1 MIATTLLGGCAEQ
14 DTATGPSVE
23 RDAFG
28 VAPEGDSVDLY
39 TLVNENGMSMRVM
52 TYGGVIQSL
61 EVPDRDGNLEDAV
74 LGFDSLEGYTR
85 DAYREA
91 NPYFG
96 ALIGRY
102 GNRIDE
108 GQFSIDGETY
118 TLETNNGP
126 NHLHGGTEGFDQVV
140 WDAEPFER
148 GDSTGVVLTH
158 ASPDGHGGYPG
169 RLDVEVTYTL
179 TDENELAIDYQASTS
194 KATPVNLTQHS
205 YFNLD
210 GQADG
215 SILDHELMIN
225 AETFTPTDSTL
236 IPTGTFRSVADTPFD
251 FREPTPIGA
260 RIDQDHRQLEIAGG
274 YDHNFVLARQDRDSL
289 HLAARVYDP
298 DTGRQMD
305 VLTTEPGLQ
314 FYSGN
319 FLDGSLTGK
328 GGASYPRRS
337 GLALETQHFPNSPN
351 EPDFPSTI
359 LRPDETYSSRTVYRF
374 STRQAPED

>member
-158 ASPDGHGGYPG
+158 TTWSNP
-169 RLDVEVTYTL
+169 
-179 TDENELAIDYQASTS
+179 
-194 KATPVNLTQHS
+194 
-205 YFNLD
+205 
-210 GQADG
+210 
-215 SILDHELMIN
+215 
-225 AETFTPTDSTL
+225 
-236 IPTGTFRSVADTPFD
+236 SVPPC
-251 FREPTPIGA
+251 RWLGP
-260 RIDQDHRQLEIAGG
+260 LL
-274 YDHNFVLARQDRDSL
+274 V
-289 HLAARVYDP
+289 
-298 DTGRQMD
+298 
-305 VLTTEPGLQ
+305 
-314 FYSGN
+314 
-319 FLDGSLTGK
+319 
-328 GGASYPRRS
+328 
-337 GLALETQHFPNSPN
+337 
-351 EPDFPSTI
+351 
-359 LRPDETYSSRTVYRF
+359 SSV
-374 STRQAPED
+374 